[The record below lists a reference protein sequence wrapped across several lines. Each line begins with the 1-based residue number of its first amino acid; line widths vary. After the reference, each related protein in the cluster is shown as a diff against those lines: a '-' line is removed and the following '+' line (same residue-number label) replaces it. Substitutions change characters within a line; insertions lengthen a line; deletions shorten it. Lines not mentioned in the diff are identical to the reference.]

1 VEPQP
6 ADNGVVESHK
16 AVGGD
21 VVIFRAEEVRRT
33 KTGVHALVTLGFNG
47 IPITADEFN
56 VKRDKDRMHLAGRM
70 YVKAT
75 EGLAKEYPK
84 DQLAHDLML
93 FCLGD
98 AETEG
103 IWQRFVGSQ
112 GTEPMNGDT
121 DPSPVSYLLKPY
133 VVEDGGTFLFGK
145 PKAAKSYTA
154 LLWAVSVDAGID
166 KFWEVKQ
173 TKVVLI
179 NLERSAKS
187 MKKRLARVNMQLGL
201 PPNRPLETKNARGKT
216 LEHVFEGVQRS
227 VNDNAVGLV
236 VLDSLSRAGA
246 GDLNTNE
253 AANDSMD
260 RLNAFG
266 CAWLSIAHTPRS
278 EDSHVFGSQM
288 FDAAAD
294 VLVRNQTQL
303 DEDNGNRGVAF
314 TAYGNDVP
322 FAPQRQWTYTFD
334 PDYGLS
340 GVRPATLHE
349 WPDMDVERERSDADV
364 VLDQI
369 FAHGP
374 QSQKQ
379 VREDLKW
386 DQTRASRAFSALI
399 SKGVIVMGEKVVNEQ
414 FWVSAEESL
423 TGDNQ

>member
-1 VEPQP
+1 MKPQP
-6 ADNGVVESHK
+6 TENGVVESHK

-21 VVIFRAEEVRRT
+21 TVIFRAEEVRRT

-47 IPITADEFN
+47 IPIAADEFN
-56 VKRDKDRMHLAGRM
+56 IKRDKDRTHLAGRL
-70 YVKAT
+70 YGAAT
-75 EGLAKEYPK
+75 DGLAKSYPK
-84 DQLAHDLML
+84 GELAHDLML

-103 IWQRFVGSQ
+103 VWQRFVGSQ
-112 GTEPMNGDT
+112 RAEEVAGNPEPTPVDYIL
-121 DPSPVSYLLKPY
+121 SPYIVRG
-133 VVEDGGTFLFGK
+133 GGTFLFGK

-154 LLWAVSVDAGID
+154 LLWAVSADAGVS
-166 KFWEVKQ
+166 KFWDVAQ
-173 TKVVLI
+173 TRVLYI
-179 NLERSAKS
+179 NLERGRES
-187 MKKRLARVNMQLGL
+187 MTARLAAVNRQLDL
-201 PPNRPLETKNARGKT
+201 PPERKLLMLNARGRT
-216 LEHVFEGVQRS
+216 LEQVFEGASRS

-322 FAPQRQWTYTFD
+322 FAPQRQWTYEFD

-340 GVRPATLHE
+340 KVRPATLHE
-349 WPDMDVERERSDADV
+349 WPEMDVEKVRSDADV

-379 VREDLKW
+379 ARADLGW

-399 SKGVIVMGEKVVNEQ
+399 SKGAIVMGEKSGNEQ
-414 FWVSAEESL
+414 FWVSAETS
-423 TGDNQ
+423 